1 MQERRKKV
9 LKAVVK
15 EYQRT
20 GQPVA
25 SLDLAKRWNFGF
37 SPATVRAEMLT
48 LDKEGFL
55 EQPHTSAGRLPTDK
69 AFRFFI
75 EEFGEEEFG
84 QSEREQ
90 VLKQMCKLHNDSMS
104 EMAQFLADC
113 SRGLGVSGI
122 FGQMSDW
129 HGHPSRKA
137 TDWRSAGLGWLAE
150 EPEFE
155 DNDLKNIMKCF
166 DSLEEDFNKFFGDLD
181 EETEIYVGRENPIK
195 YLRNYSLVVTGFENE
210 GGRGVLG
217 ILGPKRM
224 NYQKNKFVVEETR
237 KRVSKQV
244 NK

>member
-1 MQERRKKV
+1 MQERRKKI

-25 SLDLAKRWNFGF
+25 SLDLAQRWHFDF
-37 SPATVRAEMLT
+37 SPATVRAEMLV

-55 EQPHTSAGRLPTDK
+55 AQPHTSAGRLPTDK

-75 EEFGEEEFG
+75 EELGEEELN

-90 VLKQMCKLHNDSMS
+90 VLERLRELHNESMS

-113 SRGLGVSGI
+113 SKGLGLSGT
-122 FGQMSDW
+122 FGRLSDW
-129 HGHPSRKA
+129 HGHPSPKA
-137 TDWRSAGLGWLAE
+137 TDWHSAGLGWLAE
-150 EPEFE
+150 EPEFA
-155 DNDLKNIMKCF
+155 DSDLKNIMKCF
-166 DSLEEDFNKFFGDLD
+166 DSLEDDFNKFFGDLD
-181 EETEIYVGRENPIK
+181 EETEIFIGRENPIK
-195 YLRNYSLVVTGFENE
+195 YLRNYSLVVTGFAKE

-224 NYQKNKFVVEETR
+224 NYQKNKFVLEETR
-237 KRVSKQV
+237 KKLRNTK
-244 NK
+244 K

>member
-1 MQERRKKV
+1 MQERRKKI

-25 SLDLAKRWNFGF
+25 SLDLAKRWHFDF
-37 SPATVRAEMLT
+37 SPATARAEMLV

-55 EQPHTSAGRLPTDK
+55 EQPHTSAGRVPTDK

-75 EEFGEEEFG
+75 EEFGEDELNEN
-84 QSEREQ
+84 ERER
-90 VLKQMCKLHNDSMS
+90 VLAQMCKFHDDSMK
-104 EMAQFLADC
+104 EMAQFLANC
-113 SRGLGVSGI
+113 SRGLGFSGM
-122 FGQMSDW
+122 FGHLSDW
-129 HGHPSRKA
+129 HG
-137 TDWRSAGLGWLAE
+137 AGLKWLAE

-166 DSLEEDFNKFFGDLD
+166 DSLEEDFNKFFGDID
-181 EETEIYVGRENPIK
+181 EETAIFIGQENPIK
-195 YLRNYSLVVTGFENE
+195 YLRNYSLVVTGFANE

-237 KRVSKQV
+237 KRVSKQL